1 MSSPTPSTAED
12 ASDKPAGKATPADR
26 SPEVA
31 AARQTVVTTLAAA
44 AANGFWTDF
53 HTFLEHLPVP
63 TFVGVLATG
72 VLGGLLLRGRGPAGV
87 LARPAGWLGPLTSK
101 MRDWFLAPLS
111 QRPRMA
117 KALGALRRV
126 LPTLAIAYLSVAS
139 GVVVILGAWGAAQ
152 GASALARWVASPSCA
167 DPREL
172 SVITAPENVDAL
184 RDAAA
189 AYADEADG
197 CTPYRISV
205 GAAPSAAEMADG
217 FTLGW
222 CRDDESFPRLFGR
235 RPDAWIATSTAEVA
249 HVRQIQSTLS
259 SSGQPCDGT
268 AGGTATLSPGRSVT
282 GEQLVVA
289 MLAERAD
296 DLDNLPPEQRGDKTL
311 ADIVGAIRA
320 RLGMRLVYPQP
331 GLSSAGLIAAA
342 RLVGLEH
349 PEDTVRSV
357 ASDDSVDALLCRY
370 KRMTKAEKQGYALL
384 VPAHSVQEYNAGE
397 ITDEGCRGMD
407 PKEPRLAEERPP
419 GLPVLDYPFVDITWP
434 DEDAPASRDEAAERR
449 LALGRFA
456 GWLVQKH
463 PLFGRPVQ
471 PPPRSGADELG
482 DAKEEIARRLHRVD
496 LQFLLD
502 VSGSMSRSL
511 LPTSEALPEIRQTL
525 IETDRLSLST
535 FWQEKDG
542 GIRVSDPTDK
552 EGLRQLG
559 RFIGRFR
566 LERSRGR
573 DAPLS
578 KAIDELGTRFGLPGR
593 SVVVVTDGG
602 PFRAEEDPGRAEQ
615 DVVMALKHSSSITN
629 LYILVF
635 GHGGCGGRFPQP
647 ERPPGSPQHVVCAEI
662 EGGQSPKTGTQAVAS
677 ALNNAIFTLRGWS

>member
-1 MSSPTPSTAED
+1 MPSPPPSTAGD
-12 ASDKPAGKATPADR
+12 ASGTQGKVTPAGR
-26 SPEVA
+26 STEA
-31 AARQTVVTTLAAA
+31 AARQTVVTTLVAA
-44 AANGFWTDF
+44 AANGFWADF
-53 HTFLEHLPVP
+53 HSFLERLPVP

-87 LARPAGWLGPLTSK
+87 LARLAGRLGPPTSK

-117 KALGALRRV
+117 KALAALRRV
-126 LPTLAIAYLSVAS
+126 LPTVVIAYLSVAS
-139 GVVVILGAWGAAQ
+139 GVVVILGVWGASQ
-152 GASALARWVASPSCA
+152 GVSALVRWVSSPSCA

-189 AYADEADG
+189 AYTDEADG

-205 GAAPSAAEMADG
+205 GAAPSAAEMSDG

-249 HVRQIQSTLS
+249 HVRRMQSPLV
-259 SSGQPCDGT
+259 SSGQPCDGM
-268 AGGTATLSPGRSVT
+268 AGGRATLSPGPSVA
-282 GEQLVVA
+282 GEQLIVA

-296 DLDNLPPEQRGDKTL
+296 DLKNLPPEQKGDKTL
-311 ADIVGAIRA
+311 ADVVGAIRT

-342 RLVGLEH
+342 RLVGLER

-357 ASDDSVDALLCRY
+357 ASDDSADALLCRF

-384 VPAHSVQEYNAGE
+384 VPAHSVQEYNSGE
-397 ITDEGCRGMD
+397 ITNEGCGGMD
-407 PKEPRLAEERPP
+407 PKEPRLDEVQPP
-419 GLPVLDYPFVDITWP
+419 GMPVLDYPFVDITWP
-434 DEDAPASRDEAAERR
+434 DENAPASRDESAERR

-456 GWLVQKH
+456 GWLAHKH
-463 PLFGRPVQ
+463 PLFGGPVQ
-471 PPPRSGADELG
+471 PPALRSGADELG
-482 DAKEEIARRLHRVD
+482 DAKDEIARRLHRVD

-502 VSGSMSRSL
+502 VSGSMSRLL

-525 IETDRLSLST
+525 IEADRLSLST
-535 FWQEKDG
+535 FWQDKDE
-542 GIRVSDPTDK
+542 GIRISDPTDK
-552 EGLRQLG
+552 EGASQLG
-559 RFIGRFR
+559 RFVGRFR
-566 LERSRGR
+566 QERSRGR

-578 KAIDELGTRFGLPGR
+578 NAIDELGRKFGLPGR

-602 PFRAEEDPGRAEQ
+602 PFGAEGIPGRAEQ
-615 DVVMALKHSSSITN
+615 DIVRALKRSSSITN

-647 ERPPGSPQHVVCAEI
+647 ERPPGSSQHVVCAEI
-662 EGGQSPKTGTQAVAS
+662 EGGQSPRTGTQAVAS
-677 ALNNAIFTLRGWS
+677 ALNRAIFTLRGWS